1 MLQLTVTLQWPS
13 ARVLHAGLQ
22 CQPHCSA
29 AAPLSR
35 NYDREGDND
44 IRGRGHTLVQ
54 HVHKPDD
61 KYFLL
66 SSILFLD
73 KIKYQNFW
81 SLTSDPDCPKMAKL
95 KA

>member
-1 MLQLTVTLQWPS
+1 MLGCSVSLTAVLQRHSAGIMTERVTLTQ
-13 ARVLHAGLQ
+13 G
-22 CQPHCSA
+22 A
-29 AAPLSR
+29 A
-35 NYDREGDND
+35 
-44 IRGRGHTLVQ
+44 LVQ

-61 KYFLL
+61 MYFGL

>member
-44 IRGRGHTLVQ
+44 IRGRGHTGAAR
-54 HVHKPDD
+54 P
-61 KYFLL
+61 
-66 SSILFLD
+66 
-73 KIKYQNFW
+73 
-81 SLTSDPDCPKMAKL
+81 
-95 KA
+95 